1 MGKDKEKDQKETQ
14 QDTEVVN
21 EKEEVSEQTE
31 PNTASNE
38 SDSTSENQTVEEELS
53 ESEKHAI
60 ELAEAKDKYLRLYSE
75 FENYRR
81 RTSKE
86 KMDFLKT
93 ANEGL
98 IKEFLPILDDFER
111 AQNSFGEE
119 VKENDPVR
127 EGFEIIYKKFK
138 TTLDKQGLVE
148 IENPQG
154 KEFDTELHE
163 AVTQFPAPSEDLKGK
178 VIDQVEKGYILGE
191 KVIRFAKVVVGA
203 QFPIRIYQVN

>member
-203 QFPIRIYQVN
+203 

>member
-1 MGKDKEKDQKETQ
+1 MGKDKEKDQKDTQ

-38 SDSTSENQTVEEELS
+38 SDSTSENQSVEEELS

>member
-1 MGKDKEKDQKETQ
+1 MGKDKEKDQKEAQ

-21 EKEEVSEQTE
+21 EKEEVSEQEE
-31 PNTASNE
+31 PKSEPDSE
-38 SDSTSENQTVEEELS
+38 SEQPVEEELS

-111 AQNSFGEE
+111 AENSFGEAK
-119 VKENDPVR
+119 KEKDPVR
-127 EGFEIIYKKFK
+127 EGFDIIYKKFQS
-138 TTLDKQGLVE
+138 TLDKQGLKE

-154 KEFDTELHE
+154 KPLDTELHE

-178 VIDQVEKGYILGE
+178 VIDQVEKGYTLGD
-191 KVIRFAKVVVGA
+191 KVVRFAKVVVGA
-203 QFPIRIYQVN
+203 